1 MEDKDKSEH
10 ITRKLPNKM
19 RSFYETKRTT
29 TTEEIVTTEP
39 LKQKLNVITKE
50 ESLPAKRKK
59 KFVPKNRW

>member
-29 TTEEIVTTEP
+29 TTEEERIIEP
-39 LKQKLNVITKE
+39 LKQKVNVITE
-50 ESLPAKRKK
+50 PAPIPAKRKK
-59 KFVPKNRW
+59 KFVPKKRW